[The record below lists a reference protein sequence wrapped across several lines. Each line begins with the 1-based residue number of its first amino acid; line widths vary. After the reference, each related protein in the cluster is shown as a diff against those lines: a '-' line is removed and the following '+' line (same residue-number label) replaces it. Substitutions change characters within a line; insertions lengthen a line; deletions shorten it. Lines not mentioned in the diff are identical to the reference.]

1 MFRKWS
7 KHVKSILKVSHKTY
21 FVIIPIQNTVA
32 INQKENKMS
41 DNKSKKKT
49 KKKSTKKT
57 LRKKTDKKQKMTS
70 KTAVVDKKETPIV
83 DVKQIPVQDS
93 NTKNAEYATVDSVTL
108 ERLKAKFINVTGYP
122 IRVMCDKKWAHI
134 EPDPSNVAR
143 VLYSVALSSK
153 VEGIDV
159 YSHGVNAITGLPAP
173 QEGKL
178 YLVLPE
184 VRFLLPERSDLLT
197 HGELI
202 YDGETNK
209 PLGFKNLFCS
219 TDNAKNLVDDVR
231 VEHLN
236 QS

>member
-1 MFRKWS
+1 
-7 KHVKSILKVSHKTY
+7 
-21 FVIIPIQNTVA
+21 
-32 INQKENKMS
+32 MS
-41 DNKSKKKT
+41 DKKT
-49 KKKSTKKT
+49 RKKTRKKT
-57 LRKKTDKKQKMTS
+57 LRKKTKKKTVKKQKITS
-70 KTAVVDKKETPIV
+70 ETATVDKKKTPKV
-83 DVKQIPVQDS
+83 DVKQIPVQDDGE
-93 NTKNAEYATVDSVTL
+93 KKAEYATVDSATL

-153 VEGIDV
+153 VEDIEI

-219 TDNAKNLVDDVR
+219 SDNAKNLVPD
-231 VEHLN
+231 ELIETATN
-236 QS
+236 

>member
-1 MFRKWS
+1 
-7 KHVKSILKVSHKTY
+7 
-21 FVIIPIQNTVA
+21 VIIPIQNIVA

-49 KKKSTKKT
+49 KKKSKKKTTKKT
-57 LRKKTDKKQKMTS
+57 LRKKTAKKQKMTS
-70 KTAVVDKKETPIV
+70 ETAVVDKKETPRV

-93 NTKNAEYATVDSVTL
+93 STKNAEYAIVDSVTL
-108 ERLKAKFINVTGYP
+108 ERLKAKFINLTGYP

-153 VEGIDV
+153 VEGIEV

-184 VRFLLPERSDLLT
+184 VRFLLPERSDLIT

-219 TDNAKNLVDDVR
+219 TNNAKNLVDDGR
-231 VEHLN
+231 IEPLN